1 MAFPINFFWPLLRL
15 TVNPTVTLIVADP
28 DLLLTDLLLTELLLT
43 ELLLTAGKS
52 IAFGELESIEYKIR
66 LSKEH

>member
-28 DLLLTDLLLTELLLT
+28 DLLLTELLLTELLLT
-43 ELLLTAGKS
+43 ELLLTGKS

>member
-15 TVNPTVTLIVADP
+15 TVNPTVTLIVAGP
-28 DLLLTDLLLTELLLT
+28 DLLLTELLLT
-43 ELLLTAGKS
+43 ELLLTGKS

>member
-28 DLLLTDLLLTELLLT
+28 DLLLTELLLT